1 MQKSKYKFGITTVK
15 YISNERKTVAVC
27 TCGQHTILQNY
38 WDSAPQCVSCGNE
51 YFLDKRNIDVRRFI
65 LPFLNVERKD
75 NRGFKITRVNLS
87 VSYQE
92 GFLTVIKEN
101 LKRTME
107 YDIVDGTL
115 QTFRNDV
122 LEYSNDGNFNNTQRE
137 YANRMFFTGLPQSE
151 FLEAVS
157 NEVTRNL
164 YKTVVRSLSDNGYY
178 KSDDTLKGLELLASE
193 DYKWLQILS
202 NAGVADVSRF
212 YERSGRY
219 HRTRNEGS
227 AIDITATRPHEILRI
242 PKFMMAYIREDLT
255 INRWVLTQLQG
266 YFKVADHNK
275 FKEILSIVK
284 DESNI
289 KALADSIDTIT
300 QIHIDYE
307 YTNLK
312 KLALYIFR
320 ECRLTQGIDSPQ
332 NASNYLKDY
341 ISMSRAMGLEYEKY
355 PKSLKKVHDVVQM
368 NYKMVKN
375 ETDTGIAFLRSI
387 DKKSY
392 KDLAFKKRNKRYAV
406 ITPTKSEDLVKEG
419 NQLSHCVASYVKD
432 VINDKCKILFLRE
445 AENPDTPL
453 ATIEVRGI
461 NIRQAR
467 GFGNRQLTKDEKE
480 FVKEWAEEKGLNEAY
495 Y

>member
-1 MQKSKYKFGITTVK
+1 MQASKYKFGITTVRQM
-15 YISNERKTVAVC
+15 SDGRKTIAVC
-27 TCGQHTILQNY
+27 HCGQHTILNNY
-38 WDSAPQCVSCGNE
+38 WDMPPQCISCGNE
-51 YFLDKRNIDVRRFI
+51 YFSDKRNVNVRRFI
-65 LPFLNVERKD
+65 LPFLDVERKD
-75 NRGFKITRVNLS
+75 NRGFKVTRVNLS
-87 VSYQE
+87 LSYVD

-115 QTFRNDV
+115 QTWRNDV
-122 LEYSNDGNFNNTQRE
+122 LEYSNIDGMGFTQTQRE
-137 YANRMFFTGLPQSE
+137 YANKMFFTGLPQSE
-151 FLEAVS
+151 FFDVVS
-157 NEVTRNL
+157 NEVTRDM
-164 YKTVVRSLSDNGYY
+164 YKNVARPLSSNGYC
-178 KSDDTLKGLELLASE
+178 KSNDTIKGLELLASPQ
-193 DYKWLQILS
+193 YKWLQILS
-202 NAGVADVSRF
+202 NAGVANVSRF
-212 YERSGRY
+212 YERQRY
-219 HRTRNEGS
+219 NRGEEG
-227 AIDITATRPHEILRI
+227 AINPNATRPHEILKI

-255 INRWVLTQLQG
+255 INRWVLSQLQA

-275 FKEILSIVK
+275 FKEVLSIVK

-289 KALADSIDTIT
+289 KELANSIETIT
-300 QIHIDYE
+300 QIHMDYE

-312 KLALYIFR
+312 KLALYLFR

-332 NASNYLKDY
+332 DASSYLKDY

-368 NYKMVKN
+368 NYKMIKN
-375 ETDTGIAFLRSI
+375 ETDTSIAFSRAL

-392 KDLAFKKRNKRYAV
+392 KDLVYAKRNKRYT
-406 ITPTKSEDLVKEG
+406 ILIPTKSEDLVKEG

-432 VINDKCKILFLRE
+432 VIRDKCKILFLRE
-445 AENPDTPL
+445 AENPEVPI

-467 GFGNRQLTKDEKE
+467 GFGNRQLTKEEQE
-480 FVKEWAEEKGLNEAY
+480 FVKEWADEKGLYEAY